1 MKASNTQTSEIL
13 IANLSYVV
21 IGVGKDGI
29 INLWNRAAELVL
41 GFEASEAVGQ
51 HANLVIPA
59 SMQQAHGNCFTKS
72 LDVVKEFSIRK
83 DSVLPFMHKSGV
95 PIQLKG
101 HVVMLRGPDG
111 LPQGS
116 AVIGSVAESSK

>member
-1 MKASNTQTSEIL
+1 M
-13 IANLSYVV
+13 V

-41 GFEASEAVGQ
+41 GFEVSEAVGQ

-59 SMQQAHGNCFTKS
+59 NMQQAHGNCFTKS

-83 DSVLPFMHKSGV
+83 DSVLPFMHKSSV
-95 PIQLKG
+95 PIQLKEDL
-101 HVVMLRGPDG
+101 VILRGSDG

-116 AVIGSVAESSK
+116 AVIESVAESSK

>member
-1 MKASNTQTSEIL
+1 MKASTSQTSESL

-21 IGVGKDGI
+21 IAVGNDGI

-41 GFEASEAVGQ
+41 GFDASEAVGQ

-59 SMQQAHGNCFTKS
+59 DMQQVHGNCFARSQATLKDFA
-72 LDVVKEFSIRK
+72 LKQDV
-83 DSVLPFMHKSGV
+83 VLPFIHKSGA
-95 PIQLKG
+95 PIKLKG
-101 HVVMLRGPDG
+101 HAAILRSPDG

-116 AVIGSVAESSK
+116 AVIGSKAE

>member
-1 MKASNTQTSEIL
+1 MKASTSQTSESL

-21 IGVGKDGI
+21 IAVGNDGI

-41 GFEASEAVGQ
+41 GFDASEAVGQ

-59 SMQQAHGNCFTKS
+59 NMQQAHGNCFTKS
-72 LDVVKEFSIRK
+72 LDVVKEFAMRK
-83 DSVLPFMHKSGV
+83 DAVLPFMHKSGI
-95 PIQLKG
+95 PIKLRG
-101 HVVMLRGPDG
+101 HLVILRGPDG

-116 AVIGSVAESSK
+116 AVIGSVAE